1 MVESIEKSWYVLHTY
16 SGYENKVKANL
27 ESRAQSMGMENNV
40 FRVVV
45 PEEEEHE
52 IKNGKDKV
60 DMKKTFPG
68 YVLVEMVM
76 SDEAW
81 FVVRNTPGVTG
92 FVGSHGAG
100 SKPAPLLDD
109 EITQILRQLGM
120 STRHLDVEFK
130 VGESVKI
137 IEGAFAGLVGQIT
150 EVDDEK
156 MKLKVNID
164 MFGRETATE
173 LDYDQVDE
181 LVQSATSV
189 GMTEGAR
196 FEKRVRLKRIDSEH

>member
-1 MVESIEKSWYVLHTY
+1 
-16 SGYENKVKANL
+16 
-27 ESRAQSMGMENNV
+27 
-40 FRVVV
+40 
-45 PEEEEHE
+45 
-52 IKNGKDKV
+52 
-60 DMKKTFPG
+60 
-68 YVLVEMVM
+68 
-76 SDEAW
+76 
-81 FVVRNTPGVTG
+81 
-92 FVGSHGAG
+92 
-100 SKPAPLLDD
+100 
-109 EITQILRQLGM
+109 M

-181 LVQSATSV
+181 LV
-189 GMTEGAR
+189 
-196 FEKRVRLKRIDSEH
+196 

>member
-1 MVESIEKSWYVLHTY
+1 
-16 SGYENKVKANL
+16 
-27 ESRAQSMGMENNV
+27 
-40 FRVVV
+40 
-45 PEEEEHE
+45 
-52 IKNGKDKV
+52 
-60 DMKKTFPG
+60 
-68 YVLVEMVM
+68 M

-109 EITQILRQLGM
+109 EISQILRQLGM

-137 IEGAFAGLVGQIT
+137 VDGAFSGLVGQIT

-164 MFGRETATE
+164 KFGRETATE

-181 LVQSATSV
+181 LV
-189 GMTEGAR
+189 
-196 FEKRVRLKRIDSEH
+196 

>member
-16 SGYENKVKANL
+16 SGYENKVKQNL

-100 SKPAPLLDD
+100 SKPAPLLDE

-130 VGESVKI
+130 VDDSVKI
-137 IEGAFAGLVGQIT
+137 IEGAFSGLVGKIT

-181 LVQSATSV
+181 LV
-189 GMTEGAR
+189 
-196 FEKRVRLKRIDSEH
+196 